1 MERVHKDLR
10 HRFML
15 HGHNEGGDQGPVKC
29 LVLGI
34 ARGSKSREGIW
45 HMRNWPLKD
54 QTTSLLADLKFD
66 HDQMLFMI
74 LTL

>member
-1 MERVHKDLR
+1 MERVHKDLL
-10 HRFML
+10 HRFVL
-15 HGHNEGGDQGPVKC
+15 RGDYKCANQGPVEC

-34 ARGSKSREGIW
+34 GRGSKSREGIW

-54 QTTSLLADLKFD
+54 QTISLLADLKFD